1 MKPLRGFWRI
11 PRVRIEL
18 YASIVTMALGA
29 IACEHETA
37 SPREPREPREANA
50 ASAVVT
56 PTTGTATTPVLVE
69 LFTSQGCSSCP
80 PADSLLRQVVEDGD
94 GPPVV
99 ALAYHVDYWNNLGWP
114 DPFSQSRWTK
124 RQYDY
129 AEAFGSSRVY
139 TPQLLF
145 DGRDRGVGTS
155 RSRTE
160 AVLHEAAAEPE
171 ILQLHVETER
181 SGRSVRVD
189 VSPQWVDDAKPV
201 EARVMVALTDSG
213 HRTRVSRGENAGR
226 VLAGNYV
233 VRDLAR
239 ACTLTA
245 DEQDSRCHT
254 TLSARRVDD
263 LETMQIVAF
272 AQTADTWRVLA
283 VATADPS

>member
-1 MKPLRGFWRI
+1 MGIRRTAI
-11 PRVRIEL
+11 VRVDL
-18 YASIVTMALGA
+18 CASIVAIALGVV
-29 IACEHETA
+29 ACEHDTA
-37 SPREPREPREANA
+37 SPREPQEPREARAAAMTAAPSTA
-50 ASAVVT
+50 AS
-56 PTTGTATTPVLVE
+56 TTPVLVE

-80 PADSLLRQVVEDGD
+80 PADSLLRQVVEGGE

-114 DPFSQSRWTK
+114 DPFSQPRWTK

-145 DGRDRGVGTS
+145 DGRDRSVGTS
-155 RSRTE
+155 RSRTD
-160 AVLHEAAAEPE
+160 AALRHAAAEPE
-171 ILQLHVETER
+171 VLQLTLDTER

-189 VSPQWVDDAKPV
+189 VSPEWLDGAAPI
-201 EARVMVALTDSG
+201 ASRVMVALTDSG
-213 HRTRVSRGENAGR
+213 HRTKVPRGENAGR

-239 ACTLTA
+239 ACTLGA
-245 DEQDSRCHT
+245 DEDGSRCRA
-254 TLSARRVDD
+254 TLSARKVDD

-272 AQTADTWRVLA
+272 AQTSESWRVLA
-283 VATADPS
+283 VAMADPS